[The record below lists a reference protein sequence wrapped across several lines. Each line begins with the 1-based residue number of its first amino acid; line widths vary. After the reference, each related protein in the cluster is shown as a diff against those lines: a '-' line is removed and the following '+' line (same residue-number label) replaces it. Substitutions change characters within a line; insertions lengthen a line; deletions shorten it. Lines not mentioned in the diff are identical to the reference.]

1 MINPAIRPP
10 IAPKVI
16 PFCAELL
23 EAVSSFVP
31 RSVEFM
37 GERRHLEII
46 KNVDDTQQKRPNSV
60 SPSIQVLTRITSENY
75 EKPISHDPISDFKTA
90 LSQSIDEVNQLLA
103 QADQSTQEMLL
114 GKQDIHQA
122 MIAMEQANI
131 SLRLMIQIRNK
142 IIAAYEQIMQMQF

>member
-1 MINPAIRPP
+1 MSDLNVKDVLSVP
-10 IAPKVI
+10 
-16 PFCAELL
+16 L
-23 EAVSSFVP
+23 EK
-31 RSVEFM
+31 M
-37 GERRHLEII
+37 G
-46 KNVDDTQQKRPNSV
+46 SG
-60 SPSIQVLTRITSENY
+60 
-75 EKPISHDPISDFKTA
+75 KPVSHDPLSDFKRT

-103 QADQSTQEMLL
+103 QADQSTQEMVL